1 MKVIILEKAG
11 DAGQLIYSNAAQPGI
26 EDQQVLIRVK
36 AISINPVDAKSRSN
50 EASLNWLFGETRPV
64 VLGWDVSGTVV
75 RIGKAVIDFKPGDE
89 VFGMIHFPG
98 HGKAYA
104 EYVSAPAA
112 QLALK
117 PANISHQQAA
127 ASTLAALTAWQVFAY
142 AKVKPGDRV
151 LIHAAAGGVGHFAVQ
166 IAKHLGAYVIATSSV
181 GNRDFILSLG
191 ADQHIDYQ
199 SQRFEQAVS
208 EIDMVLDGVGGD
220 YIDRSLEVIK
230 KGGILIT
237 IPTSIS
243 EAVVSKAAATGITAR
258 FLLVQSS
265 GSDMKVIAGLL
276 EKGTINPHISKTYA
290 FDQMSEAQQDMERG
304 RTVGK
309 IIITI

>member
-1 MKVIILEKAG
+1 MKVIIVEKAG
-11 DAGQLIYSNAAQPGI
+11 DAGNLIYTDAAQPAI
-26 EDQQVLIRVK
+26 EDHEVLLQVK
-36 AISINPVDAKSRSN
+36 AISINPVDVKSRAN
-50 EASLNWLFGETRPV
+50 ETSLNWLFGENRPV
-64 VLGWDVSGTVV
+64 ILGWDVSGTVV
-75 RIGKAVIDFKPGDE
+75 EVGKAVIAFKPGDE

-104 EYVSAPAA
+104 EYVSAPADH
-112 QLALK
+112 LALK

-166 IAKHLGAYVIATSSV
+166 IAKHLGAYVITTSSAR
-181 GNRDFILSLG
+181 NRDFILSLG
-191 ADQHIDYQ
+191 ADEHIDYQ

-208 EIDMVLDGVGGD
+208 NVDVVLDGVGGD

-230 KGGILIT
+230 KGGILIS

-243 EAVVSKAAATGITAR
+243 EATVAKAVAMGIIAC
-258 FLLVQSS
+258 FVLVQSN
-265 GSDMKVIAGLL
+265 GNDMKIIAGLL
-276 EKGTINPHISKTYA
+276 ERGMIRPHIAKTYA
-290 FDQMSEAQQDMERG
+290 FDQMAEAHRDMERG

-309 IIITI
+309 IIITL